1 MFGIGPTEMIVIAV
15 VALMLFSPRELP
27 KILRTVARFW
37 GQLRATADEFKDTIM
52 HADGVDELQEIV
64 KGGKAQLRDAE
75 NAARR
80 ELMKARADMRRA
92 QQKLMTTNK
101 AKAEIR
107 KQEQEEEQAEAGE
120 ASEGDAAAS
129 NTAAPVP
136 AGNDLAPAPE
146 AQVPASAFEAAE
158 RGRLFK
164 EAQAKREAAAKEAA
178 AARAAASAEV
188 AAKPAAVPPPPP
200 VKPKSDVNQ
209 GAA

>member
-1 MFGIGPTEMIVIAV
+1 MFGVGPTEMIVIAV
-15 VALMLFSPRELP
+15 VALMLFSPKELP

-64 KGGKAQLRDAE
+64 KGGKKSLRDAE

-101 AKAEIR
+101 AKAELR
-107 KQEQEEEQAEAGE
+107 KQEQTEGE
-120 ASEGDAAAS
+120 SSSGEGA
-129 NTAAPVP
+129 VP
-136 AGNDLAPAPE
+136 EPANSDLAPAPE
-146 AQVPASAFEAAE
+146 AKIPPSAYEAAE

-178 AARAAASAEV
+178 AAREAAQKDVE
-188 AAKPAAVPPPPP
+188 AKPAATAAAVPPPPA